1 MKTKRNKVV
10 IVSIGDE
17 ILIGQIN
24 NTNAVWMA
32 EKLNAS
38 GFSTVEIT
46 TISDDAGAILST
58 LERVGKIADL
68 VVVTGGLGPT
78 KDDLTKQTICR
89 FFGSRLVLNEEI
101 LEHVRRFFAQRNK
114 ELTELNRRQAEV
126 PDNCTPIHNELGTAP
141 GMYFEK
147 EGVHYVFMPGVPFE
161 MKYIMESW
169 VIPEMSRRLE
179 PETIVQKTVL
189 THGLGE
195 SFLAER
201 IAEWENAL
209 PPHIKLAYLPSP
221 GRVRLRLRA
230 IDSDRDKLQKEI
242 DKEIEKLKEIIP
254 ELIYGYDDDRMEEII
269 GVMLREKGK
278 TLATAESC
286 TGGYIAHKITEIP
299 GSSDY
304 FLGSVVAYSNEIK
317 RDVLGVSE
325 KDLDDYGAVSEP
337 VIRQMAEGVRRKF
350 GADYALATSGIAGP
364 GGGTPE
370 KPVGT
375 IWIALATPHKTI
387 AKRYQFGE
395 HRIRNIN
402 FSFQTAVN
410 MLRMELLGG
419 DNKLPKGF

>member
-141 GMYFEK
+141 GMHFEK

-242 DKEIEKLKEIIP
+242 DEEIEKLKAIIP

-269 GVMLREKGK
+269 GVMLREKGE

-325 KDLDDYGAVSEP
+325 KDLEDYGAVSEP

>member
-269 GVMLREKGK
+269 GVMLREKGE

-325 KDLDDYGAVSEP
+325 KDLEDYGAVSEP

>member
-58 LERVGKIADL
+58 LERVGKITDL

-242 DKEIEKLKEIIP
+242 DEEIEKLKTIIP

-269 GVMLREKGK
+269 GVMLREKGE